1 MIINHLSL
9 EVENLLECWQNTAY
23 GLGVRTCA
31 EHAWSPGSVPASKI
45 NNRLYKVVAIFTLA
59 LESSHVTRLSIG
71 SCFTVTLDSDD
82 ARQLRQISS
91 GTTKGSS
98 LGSCAA
104 SWITNISPTCL
115 VLSDFIPAGEWSQA
129 HTALGVLRVCPCGV
143 SRCADGDGTHD
154 LTHLVLMS
162 HSISS
167 WDVHRTAMEP
177 AVPKSGQPPA
187 EGAEGLHLG
196 EDSILGG

>member
-1 MIINHLSL
+1 MQSCSARNSCHDLLSCHRLWASVPTCHGLQPSKVQVMIINCLSL
-9 EVENLLECWQNTAY
+9 EVEYLLECWQDTAY

-45 NNRLYKVVAIFTLA
+45 NNRLFKVVAIFTLA

-82 ARQLRQISS
+82 VRWLRQISS
-91 GTTKGSS
+91 RATEGSS

-115 VLSDFIPAGEWSQA
+115 ALSDFIPARG
-129 HTALGVLRVCPCGV
+129 
-143 SRCADGDGTHD
+143 
-154 LTHLVLMS
+154 M
-162 HSISS
+162 
-167 WDVHRTAMEP
+167 
-177 AVPKSGQPPA
+177 
-187 EGAEGLHLG
+187 
-196 EDSILGG
+196 